1 MLIDGDLTFVGR
13 GIHGDGLYFSNSLSG
28 SKAYGD
34 HTGQTVGAVLNSKA
48 RVISETQLRQDY
60 DAFVKSHPQARKALD
75 INEKLR
81 SLTPEQANKLAGHL
95 NSCYPDKKKPAPA
108 KKKPAA
114 KGGKKK

>member
-1 MLIDGDLTFVGR
+1 M
-13 GIHGDGLYFSNSLSG
+13 
-28 SKAYGD
+28 
-34 HTGQTVGAVLNSKA
+34 
-48 RVISETQLRQDY
+48 
-60 DAFVKSHPQARKALD
+60 D

-114 KGGKKK
+114 ESPVAADAGEPAAE

>member
-1 MLIDGDLTFVGR
+1 M
-13 GIHGDGLYFSNSLSG
+13 
-28 SKAYGD
+28 
-34 HTGQTVGAVLNSKA
+34 
-48 RVISETQLRQDY
+48 
-60 DAFVKSHPQARKALD
+60 D

-114 KGGKKK
+114 KGGKKKKRIRRAAEGAMPPAAFSVPSRREVTRFGKGRK

>member
-1 MLIDGDLTFVGR
+1 M
-13 GIHGDGLYFSNSLSG
+13 
-28 SKAYGD
+28 
-34 HTGQTVGAVLNSKA
+34 
-48 RVISETQLRQDY
+48 
-60 DAFVKSHPQARKALD
+60 D

-114 KGGKKK
+114 KGKKKYSEPHTQSRRGCNAPCGFFRAKQTGGDTLWQREEVSRAGHNPRT